1 MNNRPSPLF
10 VWKVILIFVVAAGI
24 FMYISDPMKT
34 VLNRRDD
41 QLLKRVAGLHF
52 NEDEIGVVFF
62 GDSMLDSALPPKQ
75 VALSR
80 ALTEEF
86 RKNGGLKSVSAYEF
100 TWGMSAMKFRE
111 IADELIKA
119 RPSVIVIQ
127 GDMIVRRI
135 LKERPPPKITD
146 RVGTWSGV
154 LSLQVFGKSQPEK
167 PKETGK
173 QRKDDGRPKKNQSSL
188 EEAQSLWSKQDVNTA
203 DAVFVRAQEFI
214 QRISANGIRV
224 VMVELPVSNTAAIF
238 STEQYLAKRSA
249 ALHSL
254 SKEGVLHFTYPQLLP
269 DDHFGDYSHVNY
281 RGRREFLK
289 WFFPLLSKELVK
301 R

>member
-1 MNNRPSPLF
+1 MSNRPSPLF
-10 VWKVILIFVVAAGI
+10 VWKVILILLLAAGI
-24 FMYISDPMKT
+24 FMYVSDPMRT
-34 VLNRRDD
+34 VLKRRDD
-41 QLLKRVAGLHF
+41 LLLKRVSGLHF

-62 GDSMLDSALPPKQ
+62 GDSMLDSALPPRQ
-75 VALSR
+75 VALNK
-80 ALTEEF
+80 ALVEEF
-86 RKNGGLKSVSAYEF
+86 RKNGGLKSISAYEF
-100 TWGMSAMKFRE
+100 TWGMSTMKFRE
-111 IADELIKA
+111 IADELIQA

-135 LKERPPPKITD
+135 LKDRPPPKMEN

-154 LSLQVFGKSQPEK
+154 LSLQVFGKSQQQK

-173 QRKDDGRPKKNQSSL
+173 LPKEDGRPKKNQTSL
-188 EEAQSLWSKQDVNTA
+188 EQARNLWSKQDVNTA

-214 QRISANGIRV
+214 QRLSASGIRV
-224 VMVELPVSNTAAIF
+224 IMVELPVSNTAAIF

-254 SKEGVLHFTYPQLLP
+254 SKKGVLHFTYPQLLP
-269 DDHFGDYSHVNY
+269 DDHFGDYSHVNF

-289 WFFPLLSKELVK
+289 WFLPLLSKELVK
-301 R
+301 K